1 MVRLAVLVAGFVSGC
16 VLFARPRRLPP
27 ATGRDQARVS
37 VVIPARDEAHA
48 LPALLDALATQ
59 DAPAVEVIVV
69 DDHSRDATAEV
80 ARARAVDVMASEPL
94 PDGWTGKTWAC
105 RQGARRAT
113 GDVLVFLDADT
124 RPRTSLLSR
133 LTTVHARD
141 GGLVS
146 VQPYHRME
154 RVYERLSALPNA
166 VAFMGTGAASLRRGS
181 RITGAFGPCL
191 VCSRADYLATGGH
204 EAVRDAV
211 VEDVALARVFTAR
224 GLPVHAYAGGDAIE
238 FRMYP
243 LGVRQLVEGWTKN
256 LATGASGTPLLR
268 TLGVALWI
276 TAMLTAVIA
285 LAASPGAVAVAW
297 YVAFACQLGLMLRPL
312 GNFGATALL
321 YPVAVLAFVALFARS
336 LVATATG
343 RVRWKG
349 RSVPVRGARS

>member
-16 VLFARPRRLPP
+16 VLFARPRRLPS
-27 ATGRDQARVS
+27 ATRRDAPRVS

-48 LPALLDALATQ
+48 LPALLDALAAQ
-59 DAPAVEVIVV
+59 DPTATEVVVV
-69 DDHSRDATAEV
+69 DDDSNDATAAV
-80 ARARAVDVMASEPL
+80 AAGRGARVIASERL

-105 RQGARRAT
+105 WQGAAHAT
-113 GDVLVFLDADT
+113 GDLLVFLDADT
-124 RPRTSLLSR
+124 RPSAVLLSR
-133 LTTVHARD
+133 LVAVHARD

-154 RVYERLSALPNA
+154 KTYERASAIPNV
-166 VAFMGTGAASLRRGS
+166 VAFMGTGAASLRRGA

-191 VCSRADYLATGGH
+191 VCSRVDYLATGGH

-211 VEDVALARVFTAR
+211 VEDVALARLFAANE
-224 GLPVHAYAGGDAIE
+224 LPVHAYAGGDAIS

-256 LATGASGTPLLR
+256 LATGARGTPPLR
-268 TLGVALWI
+268 TLGVVLWI

-285 LAASPGAVAVAW
+285 LVTAPGVVAVAW
-297 YVAFACQLGLMLRPL
+297 YVAFACQLWLMLRPL

-321 YPVAVLAFVALFARS
+321 YPVEVIVFVALFVRS

-349 RSVPVRGARS
+349 RSVAVRGARS